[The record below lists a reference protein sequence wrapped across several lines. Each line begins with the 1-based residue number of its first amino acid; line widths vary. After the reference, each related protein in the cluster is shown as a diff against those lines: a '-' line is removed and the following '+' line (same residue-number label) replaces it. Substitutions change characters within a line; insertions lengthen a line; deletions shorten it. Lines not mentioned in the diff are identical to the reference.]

1 MLNDDVKSCAD
12 VSAHNLS
19 EISYKANFLPGH
31 IVDVDKLFAPVLTSY
46 ELLPV
51 KKAVDISRIID
62 YYLWAYDKKLT
73 DSDKLKG
80 RENYK
85 ILILLL
91 SGITEGMYTLTEIGE
106 KVYLKSNLSYG
117 YTEKYNCGRLYPN
130 KSSILH
136 ISNEFR
142 YHLLKDLYDYVG
154 IINAHPTILY
164 NYAISHD
171 ISPLFVRTVSE

>member
-1 MLNDDVKSCAD
+1 MMLKVVLMYPRITYQKSRTKLTFYRD
-12 VSAHNLS
+12 ISLMS
-19 EISYKANFLPGH
+19 ISYSHLFL
-31 IVDVDKLFAPVLTSY
+31 LRMSFCQL
-46 ELLPV
+46 